1 MFNDVK
7 IEAKTQIWF
16 FIKVE
21 FLANKKSFVQDRISI
36 INLIFRQFSLLSSKL
51 IFLLPPFSIH
61 LKFFFIN
68 VWQCVFVHKENYLM
82 TQRFKETLTGWV
94 SSAFQSFH
102 TLCIIKDNKKGINL
116 MET

>member
-1 MFNDVK
+1 
-7 IEAKTQIWF
+7 
-16 FIKVE
+16 
-21 FLANKKSFVQDRISI
+21 
-36 INLIFRQFSLLSSKL
+36 
-51 IFLLPPFSIH
+51 
-61 LKFFFIN
+61 
-68 VWQCVFVHKENYLM
+68 VHKENYLM